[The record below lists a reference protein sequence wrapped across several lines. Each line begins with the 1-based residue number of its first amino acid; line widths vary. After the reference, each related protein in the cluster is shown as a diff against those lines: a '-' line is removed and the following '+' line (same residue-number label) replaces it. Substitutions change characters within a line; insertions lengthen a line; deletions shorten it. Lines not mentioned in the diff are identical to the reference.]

1 MSRGLLS
8 CSAVLLLVA
17 PAWAA
22 NFHARMLLKDA
33 SNGDRRVGASPKQGI
48 PQGHTLK
55 IAIEA
60 ARFGRAMADGA
71 EVDVEV
77 RKGGAVVANKEGAL
91 DETGYGEFLVTVD
104 DKWTGQHH
112 IEARVT
118 AAEGKKRGRRRGGQ
132 LEKEF
137 RVIEGEPAPDI
148 PGALPVVVLV
158 LGAAML
164 VLWLKRPQRAT
175 V

>member
-8 CSAVLLLVA
+8 CSVVLFLVA
-17 PAWAA
+17 PARAA

-71 EVDVEV
+71 EVNVEV
-77 RKGGAVVANKEGAL
+77 RKGGAVVANAEGAL
-91 DETGYGEFLVTVD
+91 NETGYGEFLVVVD

-112 IEARVT
+112 VEARVSP
-118 AAEGKKRGRRRGGQ
+118 AEGNRRGRKRDGK
-132 LEKEF
+132 LEGEF
-137 RVIEGEPAPDI
+137 RVIEGEPAPDV
-148 PGALPVVVLV
+148 PDALPAALLV

-164 VLWLKRPQRAT
+164 VLWLKRPQRAA

>member
-1 MSRGLLS
+1 MRRRLLS

-71 EVDVEV
+71 GVELEV
-77 RKGGAVVANKEGAL
+77 RKGGAVVASREGAL
-91 DETGYGEFLVTVD
+91 NETGYGEFTVPID

-112 IEARVT
+112 VEARVT
-118 AAEGKKRGRRRGGQ
+118 AAVGKRRGRKRDGQ
-132 LEKEF
+132 LEGEF
-137 RVIEGEPAPDI
+137 RVIEGEPAPDV

-164 VLWLKRPQRAT
+164 VLWLKRPQRST